1 VRSVKIIKKY
11 LFKNQ
16 FNLIISRLFWTK
28 FNNIFSYLFRVLEI
42 GLYRK
47 FDRKTETVLFLA
59 LKMANFR
66 LKCTWVSDLVLY
78 LLFWN
83 SGSFRTLVSQ
93 ICSIKF
99 RETFATTEPLFRIKS
114 NFVFWNSDNPK
125 TRETKTTN
133 WKLLSHCLSLCYIKM
148 MVFCVY

>member
-1 VRSVKIIKKY
+1 M
-11 LFKNQ
+11 
-16 FNLIISRLFWTK
+16 
-28 FNNIFSYLFRVLEI
+28 EI

-93 ICSIKF
+93 IYVLLSFVKLSRLRNLCLESNRILYFGTQIIRKL
-99 RETFATTEPLFRIKS
+99 AKPKQPIKS
-114 NFVFWNSDNPK
+114 FY
-125 TRETKTTN
+125 RIA
-133 WKLLSHCLSLCYIKM
+133 L
-148 MVFCVY
+148 VYVI